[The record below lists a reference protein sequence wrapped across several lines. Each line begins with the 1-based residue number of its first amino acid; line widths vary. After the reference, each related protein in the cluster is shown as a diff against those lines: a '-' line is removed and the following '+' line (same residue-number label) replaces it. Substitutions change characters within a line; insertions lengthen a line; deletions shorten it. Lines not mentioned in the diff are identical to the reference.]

1 MLAATRKRDSCR
13 CSALVQRRQLRKQAG
28 RSRIVGGPRS
38 CIFLAKPE
46 LQHAAD
52 AVAFRVS
59 TVGLEISHFT
69 ILFKGEMTKTMIDI
83 CKIEAFRGDW
93 KAFV

>member
-1 MLAATRKRDSCR
+1 
-13 CSALVQRRQLRKQAG
+13 
-28 RSRIVGGPRS
+28 
-38 CIFLAKPE
+38 

-59 TVGLEISHFT
+59 TLGLEINHFT
-69 ILFKGEMTKTMIDI
+69 ISFEREMTKTMIDI
-83 CKIEAFRGDW
+83 CKIDTFRGNW

>member
-1 MLAATRKRDSCR
+1 LQNAAN
-13 CSALVQRRQLRKQAG
+13 
-28 RSRIVGGPRS
+28 
-38 CIFLAKPE
+38 
-46 LQHAAD
+46 

-59 TVGLEISHFT
+59 TVGLEINHFT
-69 ILFKGEMTKTMIDI
+69 ILFEREMTKTMIDI